1 MRRLRILGALVVA
14 IFAALALSIALEN
27 PATNANAQSQPQ
39 PQTASNTSSSTVTPA
54 SAAIVP
60 AASNGIAPTI
70 IASNIGIRTLTA
82 APPTSE
88 TLAKLNAASTS
99 ATTAPAASPEQLFVT
114 SADKVDKVFS
124 ILAPAG
130 SAPAAVANATK
141 SMTAVAGVGT
151 VGSVGDGGAAIAA
164 QLDLNTSDIAVR
176 SGVAVA
182 ADGTVYI
189 ADTGN
194 ATIRMV
200 AGPASSEPGIIRSVA
215 GRWAPR
221 QNVELSEPMGLAL
234 DRAGNLYIADSAAN
248 TVDVLYGA
256 SSPKAGQ
263 LETLAHLVAPGS
275 VAVTLDGGFVFAS
288 SPQTGVI
295 VAINTQTREIRTLAI
310 NPAKLFAAAQKNI
323 SGSRITPTGLA
334 VDGGGNL
341 FIAYSDPGAS
351 YDQILRLDAFSAKV
365 TLAARGLSSPGDISF
380 DAKGDLFVANQGM
393 RNVVRFNLLGAAATG
408 VILTA
413 PIGTCA
419 DSDTIFC
426 DQLIGGTS
434 ATQPFE
440 LTNNTANPLSGITAT
455 FLTGDAGDFT
465 ITNSSCSASL
475 AANSSCAFNV
485 AFTPAASAPP
495 FQTNDGVTCSSSATL
510 NSRCSVL
517 SVNYTG
523 AVTPATAAAT
533 GIADDFKI
541 LCVVSTS
548 TTCVDLPTQG
558 SSFDQTTIVQGD
570 FATFQLEILP
580 DNTFS
585 GTVNLT
591 CPTGLPISPV
601 TAVGNPTTC
610 GLSLGT
616 SVTEPLQSSLSVQVV
631 AGTPLMFNMTIQ
643 TTTTTGT
650 QTLPTAPTPP
660 MSTQRFETG
669 SLLAGLA
676 HGRGGNG
683 SGPSAGATA
692 SQKTGVVVGAAR
704 AAISSATWIR
714 FAILL
719 FVCWLFVFALAQRQ
733 TFGRR
738 QLAAGVV
745 ALALIVVTLT
755 VAVAGCG
762 GGKKTATII
771 PFTPAGTYKLT
782 VRGSAQNAARGYT
795 CTLVVAA
802 GK

>member
-1 MRRLRILGALVVA
+1 MRRLRILCALVVA

-39 PQTASNTSSSTVTPA
+39 PQTAPSPSSTATPA
-54 SAAIVP
+54 PAAIAL
-60 AASNGIAPTI
+60 AASNGIAPAI
-70 IASNIGIRTLTA
+70 VASNIGIRTLTA

-88 TLAKLNAASTS
+88 AVAKLNSAAST
-99 ATTAPAASPEQLFVT
+99 TAAGLAASPEQLFVA
-114 SADKVDKVFS
+114 SADKPNKIFS
-124 ILAPAG
+124 FFAPASSAAASNAG
-130 SAPAAVANATK
+130 SGVAK
-141 SMTAVAGVGT
+141 SMAAVAGVGT
-151 VGSVGDGGAAIAA
+151 VGSVGDGGAAISA
-164 QLDLNTSDIAVR
+164 QLDLNTSDITVR

-182 ADGTVYI
+182 PDGTVYI

-194 ATIRMV
+194 STIRMV
-200 AGPASSEPGIIRSVA
+200 AGPSSSEPGIIRSIA

-248 TVDVLYGA
+248 AIDVLYGA

-263 LETLAHLVAPGS
+263 LETLGHMVAPGS

-295 VAINTQTREIRTLAI
+295 VAINTQTREIRTPAI
-310 NPAKLFAAAQKNI
+310 NPAKFFAAAQKSA

-334 VDGGGNL
+334 VDGAGNL

-434 ATQPFE
+434 PTQSFE
-440 LTNNTANPLSGITAT
+440 LTNNTANPLSGITT
-455 FLTGDAGDFT
+455 SFLTGDTGDFT
-465 ITNSSCSASL
+465 VMNSSCSASL

-485 AFTPAASAPP
+485 AFTPTANASP
-495 FQTNDGVTCSSSATL
+495 FQTNDGVTCSASATL

-523 AVTPATAAAT
+523 AAAPVTAAAT
-533 GIADDFKI
+533 GIADDFQI
-541 LCVVSTS
+541 GCVVSPS
-548 TTCVDLPTQG
+548 TNCVDLPD
-558 SSFDQTTIVQGD
+558 SNFDQTTIVQGD
-570 FATFQLEILP
+570 FATFQLQIVP

-585 GTVNLT
+585 GTVNLV
-591 CPTGLPISPV
+591 CPSGLPISPI

-643 TTTTTGT
+643 TTTTKGT

-660 MSTQRFETG
+660 MSTQRLG
-669 SLLAGLA
+669 RAALLAGFVNT
-676 HGRGGNG
+676 RGGNG
-683 SGPSAGATA
+683 SGPSAGVTSAPERRL
-692 SQKTGVVVGAAR
+692 VPFAANG
-704 AAISSATWIR
+704 AISRAVWIR
-714 FAILL
+714 FAMLVFLCAL
-719 FVCWLFVFALAQRQ
+719 FIFALARPQ
-733 TFGRR
+733 TFVRKH
-738 QLAAGVV
+738 LATSVL
-745 ALALIVVTLT
+745 ALALLIVTVTIT
-755 VAVAGCG
+755 VAGCG
-762 GGKKTATII
+762 GGNKTATVI
-771 PFTPAGTYKLT
+771 PFTPTGTFMLT
-782 VRGSAQNAARGYT
+782 VHGSAQNGSRGYT
-795 CTLVVAA
+795 CTLIVAA